1 MWRLIINLWIP
12 LKNKSKIVFLSL
24 NRFFILS
31 VLCSLIFTQDS
42 GKYHTI
48 TGKITYVT
56 AGSFYINTGRSEG
69 ISIGDLAKVYR
80 ENQKIGLGEISNI
93 SSKSAVCKIVE
104 GTDFFKGD
112 RVEILVIRKT
122 TTESPPQP
130 EPISGVISPELKSRV
145 NGSITAK
152 ALYENNG
159 NGQSYS
165 QQRSFFS
172 MNTHNIAR
180 LPVSVSAY
188 GNLYMTST
196 GGEAVSPQI
205 NQMDI
210 QYTQAI
216 GNWKISAGRLINMS
230 STGSGA
236 TDGIRVS
243 RESKAYHVSVI
254 TGIWDSPSGKKD
266 FKNTVSVRWKEA
278 LFSLASL
285 GMDIITQKNENHLDD
300 FISVRSTILSARKW
314 RGSVNGVFHFF
325 DGSDIRFDPKL
336 VNVGFSWYYSPEIT
350 TILLYNST
358 VGTGILGGYSNIQSQ
373 SLRNSSITSSIRYEF
388 NPLLRT
394 TFSSSLHQLEGNGD
408 GHSFSLL
415 LEQDCWSKHM
425 VDLSV
430 FSDYYASNFYRTY
443 LFKTAI
449 SKRTDM
455 WRTRCEVHVL
465 NQKYRAN
472 NQKQHTYILLLDAS
486 RKMGKMA
493 YLGSRIEFA
502 ATQGFLETY
511 FAVDYS
517 WRF

>member
-1 MWRLIINLWIP
+1 MLLNTKFI
-12 LKNKSKIVFLSL
+12 KTALSL
-24 NRFFILS
+24 NRISILLI
-31 VLCSLIFTQDS
+31 LCTLLFNQDS
-42 GKYHTI
+42 GKYHTV
-48 TGKITYVT
+48 TGEITYVT
-56 AGSFYINTGRSEG
+56 TGNFYINTGKNEG
-69 ISIGDLAKVYR
+69 VSIGDPVQVYR
-80 ENQKIGLGEISNI
+80 ENQKIGEGEISNI

-104 GTDFFKGD
+104 GTDFLKGD
-112 RVEILVIRKT
+112 RVKIIVIRLI
-122 TTESPPQP
+122 TTESLPQP
-130 EPISGVISPELKSRV
+130 EAISGVTGPKLKSTI
-145 NGSITAK
+145 NGSVTAK

-172 MNTHNIAR
+172 VNTHNIAR

-205 NQMDI
+205 NQLDI

-216 GNWKISAGRLINMS
+216 GNWQISAGRLMDMS
-230 STGSGA
+230 SAGSGA

-266 FKNTVSVRWKEA
+266 FKNTISVRWKEA
-278 LFSLASL
+278 PFRLSSL
-285 GMDIITQKNENHLDD
+285 GMDIITQKHENHLDD
-300 FISVRSTILSARKW
+300 FLSVRSTILKARKW
-314 RGSVNGVFHFF
+314 RGSINGLFHLF
-325 DGSDIRFDPKL
+325 DGTDIRFDPKL
-336 VNVGFSWYYSPEIT
+336 INVGFSWYYSPEIT

-373 SLRNSSITSSIRYEF
+373 SLRNSSVTSSIRYEF
-388 NPLLRT
+388 NPMLRT
-394 TFSSSLHQLEGNGD
+394 KFSSSLHQLEGNGD
-408 GHSFSLL
+408 GHSLSLL
-415 LEQDCWSKHM
+415 LEQDRWSKHM

-486 RKMGKMA
+486 RKMGEMA

-511 FAVDYS
+511 FSMDYS